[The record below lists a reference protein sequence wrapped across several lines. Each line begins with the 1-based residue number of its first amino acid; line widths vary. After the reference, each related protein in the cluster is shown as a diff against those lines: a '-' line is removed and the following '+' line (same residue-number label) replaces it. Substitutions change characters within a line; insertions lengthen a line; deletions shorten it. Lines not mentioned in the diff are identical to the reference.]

1 MIRNDGLDFDPS
13 TRRLKRMPVLW
24 LAGVFTI
31 LVCVSITSLTLW
43 QLREARTHELA
54 MANTVVS
61 NLSRSMAQQAD
72 DAFDQASIPVA
83 GIIERLSY
91 DGFAAANSPRM
102 HDFLRETAAS
112 VEQIQGLFIYD
123 KDGNWA
129 ATSLNRM
136 PADANNA
143 DREYFQ
149 FHKAIDSTLPYIG
162 QAIQSRTT
170 GDWIIPLSR
179 RINDAQGNFA
189 GVVLATIE
197 LVYFDRFF
205 DRFDIGEKGVITLV
219 LANGTVLARR
229 PSTTST
235 AGTSIAEGELFSKYL
250 KEHYEGTATVISMLD
265 QIKRI
270 YGYKRLDRYPLVVL
284 AGLSEYEVLDG
295 WRQNAWRSM
304 LVIVCVLIAN
314 VLFGLLLFQ
323 QIRFGLKAE
332 TQLRI
337 ASHSLEKLA
346 LQDSL
351 TGLAN
356 RRHFQELLSLE
367 FADINPHPLSLI
379 MIDID
384 LFKSYNDAYG
394 HVAGDK
400 CIIAVAQC
408 LRDCLNRTGDLA
420 VRYGGE
426 EMAIFLP
433 YNDAAGAYALAE
445 KIRLAV
451 VARSIEHAGNPLGI
465 VTISLGVYSC
475 LPHEC
480 SSMEA
485 FVERAD
491 TALYAA
497 KHNGRNQTMVQP
509 SIQVS

>member
-1 MIRNDGLDFDPS
+1 LKRNDGLDFNPKN
-13 TRRLKRMPVLW
+13 RRLKRMPVLW
-24 LAGVFTI
+24 MAGLFTI
-31 LVCVSITSLTLW
+31 LVCVSITSITLW
-43 QLREARTHELA
+43 QLREARNHELA
-54 MANTVVS
+54 MANTSAS

-72 DAFDQASIPVA
+72 DAFDEASIPVA
-83 GIIERLSY
+83 GIIERLNY
-91 DGFAAANSPRM
+91 DGLEAARSPRM
-102 HDFLRETAAS
+102 HDYLRATAAS

-129 ATSLNRM
+129 GTSLGRT
-136 PADANNA
+136 PANANNA
-143 DREYFQ
+143 DRAYFQ
-149 FHKAIDSTLPYIG
+149 FHKAIDSELPHVG
-162 QAIQSRTT
+162 SAIRSRTT
-170 GDWIIPLSR
+170 GDWVIPLSR

-205 DRFDIGEKGVITLV
+205 DRFDIGEKGVITLA
-219 LANGTVLARR
+219 LADGTVLARR
-229 PSTTST
+229 PSTTTST
-235 AGTSIAEGELFSKYL
+235 GTSIAQGELFSKYL
-250 KEHYEGTATVISMLD
+250 SEHYEGTATVVSMLD

-295 WRQNAWRSM
+295 WRQNAWRSL
-304 LVIVCVLIAN
+304 LVIVCVLVAN
-314 VLFGLLLFQ
+314 VLFGVLLFQ
-323 QIRFGLKAE
+323 QIRSGLRAE

-400 CIIAVAQC
+400 CIVTVAQC
-408 LRDCLNRTGDLA
+408 IRDSLNRTGDLA

-433 YNDAAGAYALAE
+433 YNDAAGAYVLAE

-451 VARSIEHAGNPLGI
+451 LARNLEHAGNPLGI
-465 VTISLGVYSC
+465 VSISLGVYSC
-475 LPHEC
+475 LPQEC
-480 SSMEA
+480 PTLET

-497 KHNGRNQTMVQP
+497 KHKGRNRTEVYL
-509 SIQVS
+509 SA